1 LSFKYTI
8 KKTILDS
15 KFDIIQTA
23 KNSINNQGNSILE
36 LSKFVNEDFKSAVK
50 LINSI
55 KGRVIVSGIGKSA
68 IIGRKIVATLNS
80 TGTPS
85 VFMHAAE
92 AVHGDLGIVQKNDVI
107 ILISKSGNTT
117 EIKDLLPF
125 LKNTGVKLIAI
136 SSDENSFL
144 VNNCDYFLNSFIKKE
159 ACPNNLAPTTSTT
172 AQLVIGD
179 ALAICLLEMKGFKE
193 NDFAKFH
200 PGGSLGKKLYL
211 KVKDLVIK
219 NLKPQV
225 NLNDNFKNVIDEI
238 SKKML
243 GATAVLNNKVAVGI
257 ITDGDL
263 RRIFSEN
270 IDLKSII
277 ASDLMSKYPK
287 KINSEILAYDAL
299 KIMNLNKITQLIV
312 EDNKQYTG
320 IIHLHNIL
328 NEGIS

>member
-1 LSFKYTI
+1 
-8 KKTILDS
+8 LDS

-23 KNSINNQGNSILE
+23 KNSIINQGNSILE
-36 LSKFVNEDFKSAVK
+36 LSNFINKDFKSSVE

-68 IIGRKIVATLNS
+68 IIGMKIVATLNS

-85 VFMHAAE
+85 IFMHAAE
-92 AVHGDLGIVQKNDVI
+92 AVHGDLGIVQNNDVI
-107 ILISKSGNTT
+107 VLISKSGNTN
-117 EIKDLLPF
+117 EIKDLIPF

-144 VNNCDYFLNSFIKKE
+144 VKNCDYFLNSFIKKE

-172 AQLVIGD
+172 AQLVVGD
-179 ALAICLLEMKGFKE
+179 ALAICLSEMNGFKE
-193 NDFAKFH
+193 NDFARFH
-200 PGGSLGKKLYL
+200 PGGSLGKKLHL
-211 KVKDLVIK
+211 KVKDLVNK

-225 NLNDNFKNVIDEI
+225 NLDESFNNVVNEI

-243 GATAVLNNKVAVGI
+243 GATAVINNEVAIGI

-263 RRIFSEN
+263 RRFFSKN
-270 IDLKSII
+270 IDLKSIK
-277 ASDLMSKYPK
+277 ASDLMSKSPK
-287 KINSEILAYDAL
+287 KINSEILASDAL
-299 KIMNLNKITQLIV
+299 KIMNSNKITQLIV
-312 EDNKQYTG
+312 EDNKTYTG

>member
-1 LSFKYTI
+1 MSFKYTI

-36 LSKFVNEDFKSAVK
+36 LSKFVNEDFKNAVK

-92 AVHGDLGIVQKNDVI
+92 AVHGDLGIVQKNDII

-136 SSDENSFL
+136 SCDENSFL

-200 PGGSLGKKLYL
+200 PGGSLGKKLHL